1 MGSHSGPEI
10 VNNGLVFTYDMGNPL
25 KSWKGAPATNLITET
40 NLNNWTKSAT
50 TSTSNF
56 QTPYKLQAYSITD
69 SNAADYSSIS
79 RNITVAN
86 NSSSY
91 TVSLFVKK
99 TTGATSARL
108 GFNIGFNTGGTT
120 VSVNAR
126 FNSDTGVATTG
137 TVVSQG
143 DWWYWYFTIS
153 NNGTGNTNLF
163 CNFYPATG
171 PYNSSDNVIGVGTA
185 IIGELMIVAGS
196 VQARFVSGTRSNTQ
210 AILDWTGK
218 NTITANSLTYNVD
231 GTASF
236 GSSDNNLQVPHST
249 NFNFNGTF
257 TVSAWIK
264 INSFNTSSIYN
275 IVSKKASFNN
285 TQKGWSCQYD
295 YRTTGVLQFRNNDGT
310 VLNDSTPTST
320 IDNTSLLN
328 QTTAWVNSVWVISG
342 VNIFFYINGNQRQ
355 NSTAT
360 FTNTDTTNSI
370 YIGKTVGSIADPAA
384 LMNLDNLN
392 IYNRALTAAEVQQN
406 FNALRGRYG
415 L

>member
-1 MGSHSGPEI
+1 MAASNGPNTIE
-10 VNNGLVFTYDMGNPL
+10 NGLVLSYDMGNGK
-25 KSWKGAPATNLITET
+25 KSWKGAPTTNLYTDGDFSSQALHPVRSGTWAIVADPRNNAKKVLKATPSGSNQYHGRDITVTVSSVYSLQMEVYVSADFDGT
-40 NLNNWTKSAT
+40 NVQMYPEQGGGGANIAYNLSNKGTWQLLKFNGKSAT
-50 TSTSNF
+50 TTNIRM
-56 QTPYKLQAYSITD
+56 LAYVLS
-69 SNAADYSSIS
+69 A
-79 RNITVAN
+79 
-86 NSSSY
+86 
-91 TVSLFVKK
+91 F
-99 TTGATSARL
+99 TTGYVL
-108 GFNIGFNTGGTT
+108 
-120 VSVNAR
+120 
-126 FNSDTGVATTG
+126 
-137 TVVSQG
+137 
-143 DWWYWYFTIS
+143 IS
-153 NNGTGNTNLF
+153 NVQVELSSF
-163 CNFYPATG
+163 AT
-171 PYNSSDNVIGVGTA
+171 PFIN
-185 IIGELMIVAGS
+185 
-196 VQARFVSGTRSNTQ
+196 GTRSNTQ